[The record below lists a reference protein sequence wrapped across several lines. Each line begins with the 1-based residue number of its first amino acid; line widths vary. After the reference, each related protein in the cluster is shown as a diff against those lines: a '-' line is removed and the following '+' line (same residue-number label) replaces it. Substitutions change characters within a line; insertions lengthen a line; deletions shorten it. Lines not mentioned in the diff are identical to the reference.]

1 MSELEIFVLG
11 YVEALGGIVE
21 PIAFDVHELLLPETV
36 AARWNVP
43 AYQQITFAEQAP
55 PDATRLGYN
64 HPQVEQMVQEAHAQ
78 PASTRLY
85 INGLRLDKSNLESL
99 AAANWVIPNGRVTLP
114 KRATVARVRSTYVRF
129 NFKAAILSDEKQER
143 LVSVMMDAHAGHRV
157 ADAAQIEARANA
169 VTPEGLLETLPDA
182 PMRWQPDDGGPP
194 LRDPL
199 ELRALE
205 GLLARAKTAVLQ
217 EMAADMS
224 ALQKRVLRFR
234 QLDEAR
240 LIDYYD
246 ELARDL
252 QQRLKSASAERRPG
266 LEDKLTAVQTERVHK
281 LADLAERYQVQ
292 VNLTLLNLLVIQQ
305 AKLSLPVTIE
315 NRTTTTPTHAIWDPL
330 RYQVEPLVC
339 QVCGQPG
346 QRLYLCFNGHLAH
359 EDCLAPACIDCK
371 RVFCGVCVHEVG
383 ECAVCH
389 APLCRHSR
397 LTCPECGRGTC
408 KAHAGLCH
416 ANAGQPVDLSR
427 PARAAEPP
435 PPAPPPP
442 PSKPAAKPK
451 APSAAR
457 AKPKAPPR
465 RPTAPSWPKGVPKPQ
480 RIEVI
485 LYPNAV
491 TAFVIGARERQI
503 AMRIWEL
510 IPEDGGI
517 VCTCECEKGAACRAN
532 RMVSRPSDR
541 QPVTRQMYQELLSLA
556 EEYGLSNSKIRYN
569 RVSSLDGSFFPTP
582 NFELTGV
589 WRDETALEEARRRF
603 AEIYW

>member
-1 MSELEIFVLG
+1 MSELETFVLG

-21 PIAFDVHELLLPETV
+21 PTAFDVHELLLPEPV
-36 AARWNVP
+36 AARWGAP
-43 AYQQITFAEQAP
+43 AYQQITFGEQAP
-55 PDATRLGYN
+55 PETTRLGYN
-64 HPQVEQMVQEAHAQ
+64 HPLVEQMVQEAHAH

-85 INGLRLDKSNLESL
+85 INGLRLDKSNLENL
-99 AAANWVIPNGRVTLP
+99 AADNWVIPNGRVTLP

-157 ADAAQIEARANA
+157 VDAVQIEARANA
-169 VTPEGLLETLPDA
+169 ITPEGLLETLPDA

-199 ELRALE
+199 ELCTLE

-217 EMAADMS
+217 EMSADMS
-224 ALQKRVLRFR
+224 ALHKRVARFR

-240 LIDYYD
+240 LTDYYD

-252 QQRLKSASAERRPG
+252 QQRLKSASDERRPG
-266 LEDKLTAVQTERVHK
+266 LEDKLAAVQTERTHK

-315 NRTTTTPTHAIWDPL
+315 NRTTTTPAYAIWDPL
-330 RYQVEPLVC
+330 RHQVEPPVC

-346 QRLYLCFNGHLAH
+346 SRLYLCFNGHLAH
-359 EDCLAPACIDCK
+359 ETCLAPACIDCK
-371 RVFCGVCVHEVG
+371 RVFCGVCAHEVG
-383 ECAVCH
+383 ECAVCR

-416 ANAGQPVDLSR
+416 PNAGQPVDLTR
-427 PARAAEPP
+427 PAPPKPEPKPEPP
-435 PPAPPPP
+435 PP
-442 PSKPAAKPK
+442 KPAAKPK
-451 APSAAR
+451 TTSSAAR
-457 AKPKAPPR
+457 AKAKTAAR
-465 RPTAPSWPKGVPKPQ
+465 KPTALSWPKGLPKPQ
-480 RIEVI
+480 RIEV
-485 LYPNAV
+485 LLAPNAV
-491 TAFVIGARERQI
+491 TAFVIGSRGREI
-503 AMRIWEL
+503 AMRVWEL
-510 IPEDGGI
+510 IPQDGGI

-532 RMVSRPSDR
+532 RMVARPSDY
-541 QPVTRQMYQELLSLA
+541 QPVTQQMYQALVNLCA
-556 EEYGLSNSKIRYN
+556 EYGLSPNKLNFN
-569 RVSSLDGSFFPTP
+569 RVSSLDGSFFPAP
-582 NFELTGV
+582 RFELTGL
-589 WRDETALEEARRRF
+589 WRDEKALDEARRRF